1 MITFLL
7 VAKIFLRNY
16 VLPSPTP
23 ARLFLT
29 EKKMKYFERDSTLE
43 VAQILLCLS
52 IELMNS
58 NQRKKNF
65 KIESCVF

>member
-7 VAKIFLRNY
+7 VAKISLKKLR
-16 VLPSPTP
+16 PTQP
-23 ARLFLT
+23 HPCSTFFNGK
-29 EKKMKYFERDSTLE
+29 KKMKYFERDSTLE

-58 NQRKKNF
+58 NQRKR
-65 KIESCVF
+65 ILR

>member
-7 VAKIFLRNY
+7 VAKISLRN

-58 NQRKKNF
+58 NQRKR
-65 KIESCVF
+65 ILR

>member
-7 VAKIFLRNY
+7 VAKISLRN
-16 VLPSPTP
+16 VLPTP

-58 NQRKKNF
+58 NQRKR
-65 KIESCVF
+65 ILR

>member
-7 VAKIFLRNY
+7 VAKISLKKR
-16 VLPSPTP
+16 PTQP
-23 ARLFLT
+23 HPCSTFFNG
-29 EKKMKYFERDSTLE
+29 KKMKYFERDSTLE

-58 NQRKKNF
+58 NQRKR
-65 KIESCVF
+65 ILR